1 VTDDINGLTEKARSL
16 GATIHREVMVAGQY
30 GWLSIIND
38 PTGAT
43 FGLWQ
48 SKMDSTPPRKRHAA
62 RRTKTKSK
70 RRRR

>member
-1 VTDDINGLTEKARSL
+1 
-16 GATIHREVMVAGQY
+16 MVAGQY

-38 PTGAT
+38 PSGAT

-48 SKMDSTPPRKRHAA
+48 SKMDSGPPRKKHAA
-62 RRTKTKSK
+62 RRTKTK